1 MASFS
6 NDVKKELC
14 KGITDKDKRY
24 ACLYGILLYCKGLT
38 DSHIS
43 FSTEC
48 EEFALLFEMLVKS
61 IFNNEIKVKIE
72 TGSRKNGNKAYAL
85 SIEDKQS
92 VSRIQQTYNINIE
105 RREINLKNIVN
116 NSLNVFLAGVF
127 FICGSVSDPY
137 KEYHLEFTVPNEQLY
152 KDLHDILLSLGI
164 ESGKTVRKGLTVL
177 YVKDSENIEGAG
189 KERLFGNLS
198 RKRKKTF
205 LEKSVDKGEEFC
217 YNHKCSAENL
227 VADGK
232 SSN

>member
-127 FICGSVSDPY
+127 FICGSVSDP
-137 KEYHLEFTVPNEQLY
+137 
-152 KDLHDILLSLGI
+152 IRSIILSL
-164 ESGKTVRKGLTVL
+164 
-177 YVKDSENIEGAG
+177 
-189 KERLFGNLS
+189 LFPTNS
-198 RKRKKTF
+198 FIRICMTYF
-205 LEKSVDKGEEFC
+205 
-217 YNHKCSAENL
+217 
-227 VADGK
+227 
-232 SSN
+232 